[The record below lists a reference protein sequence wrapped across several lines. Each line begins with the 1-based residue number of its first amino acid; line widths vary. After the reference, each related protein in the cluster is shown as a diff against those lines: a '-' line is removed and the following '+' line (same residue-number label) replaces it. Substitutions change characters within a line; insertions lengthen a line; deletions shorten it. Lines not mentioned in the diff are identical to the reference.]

1 VLVHVLIVLMCVVAR
16 ICLLMS
22 VYHCSCIAVVY
33 VDASVV
39 YVVAVDV
46 EVGLDGVCAGRA
58 DSCCWYMHGC
68 EGGGPSNTRSA
79 DHRMAVATDSYMM
92 NSAHALECSPH
103 VYPAHELQST

>member
-1 VLVHVLIVLMCVVAR
+1 MHEWDDCGGCVLLNVLIVLMCVVGQT
-16 ICLLMS
+16 CS
-22 VYHCSCIAVVY
+22 WVVVYHCSCIAVVY

-58 DSCCWYMHGC
+58 VSCCWYMHGC

-79 DHRMAVATDSYMM
+79 DHRMAVATASYLM
-92 NSAHALECSPH
+92 NLPLTPH
-103 VYPAHELQST
+103 